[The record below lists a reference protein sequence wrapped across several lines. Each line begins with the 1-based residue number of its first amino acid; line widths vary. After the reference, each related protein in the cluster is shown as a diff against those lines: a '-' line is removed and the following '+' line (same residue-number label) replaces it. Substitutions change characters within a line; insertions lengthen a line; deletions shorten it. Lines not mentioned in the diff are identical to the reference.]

1 MTQLHGNA
9 YLDFNNRC
17 LGNSMSDATSQSIH
31 ELIEECKGVVVSLAH
46 RIRRN
51 VPVRIDIED
60 LIAYGNLGLA
70 EAARDFDPSQ
80 GNKFITFAYYRI
92 QGAIYDGLTTMTWG
106 SKGYYRKMRYAHMAN
121 QVLEQSYNDRID
133 SDNLSENAA
142 WFART
147 TEQLSVVYLVS
158 GLNQESDALR
168 EAVSKEEMPE
178 EQVQR
183 IEVSEQ
189 LRCMVKSLPENESR
203 LIELIYFEGLS
214 LQDASSRIGVSKSWG
229 SRMHA
234 KILEDLARRM
244 RFGGLVD

>member
-1 MTQLHGNA
+1 
-9 YLDFNNRC
+9 
-17 LGNSMSDATSQSIH
+17 MSDATPQSI
-31 ELIEECKGVVVSLAH
+31 EDLIEECKGVVISLAH
-46 RIRRN
+46 RVRRN
-51 VPVRIDIED
+51 VPVRVDIEE

-70 EAARDFDPSQ
+70 EAARDFDPSL

-106 SKGYYRKMRYAHMAN
+106 SKGYYRKMRYTHMAN

-133 SDNLSENAA
+133 SDNGSENAA
-142 WFART
+142 WFCRT
-147 TEQLSVVYLVS
+147 TEQLAVVYLAS
-158 GLNQESDALR
+158 NMYQESDVLQ
-168 EAVSKEEMPE
+168 EAVSKEQTPE

-183 IEVSEQ
+183 IEVTQQ
-189 LRCMVKSLPENESR
+189 LRSMVKSLPEKESR

-214 LQDASSRIGVSKSWG
+214 LQDASARIGVSKSWG

-244 RFGGLVD
+244 RFGGLVE

>member
-1 MTQLHGNA
+1 
-9 YLDFNNRC
+9 
-17 LGNSMSDATSQSIH
+17 MSGATPQSI
-31 ELIEECKGVVVSLAH
+31 EDLVEECKGVVISLAH
-46 RIRRN
+46 RVRRN
-51 VPVRIDIED
+51 VPVRVDIEE

-70 EAARDFDPSQ
+70 EAARDFDPSL

-106 SKGYYRKMRYAHMAN
+106 SKGYYRKMRYTHMAN

-133 SDNLSENAA
+133 SDNGSENAA
-142 WFART
+142 WFCRT
-147 TEQLSVVYLVS
+147 TEQLAVVYLAS
-158 GLNQESDALR
+158 NMYQESDVLQ
-168 EAVSKEEMPE
+168 EAVSKEQTPE

-183 IEVSEQ
+183 IEVTQQ
-189 LRCMVKSLPENESR
+189 LRSMVKSLPEKESR

-214 LQDASSRIGVSKSWG
+214 LQDASARIGVSKSWG

-244 RFGGLVD
+244 RFGGLVE